1 MKKKNRIIFVII
13 LFLCVVSFLIIG
25 FFLIKKVVE
34 ESLLTTDKSTGY
46 NDVRY
51 LCMGDYYNPNDD
63 LSMQRGMRAFV
74 SNADDEKAFIDN
86 FLNEE
91 RFTEKTI
98 NYSETKVIIGD
109 KDDEEVFMFFIN
121 MNKEDYPKIAYGFKY
136 SLNDSVNVAKYDLS
150 KKGEELFDSMLSLDG
165 EKYEKAYLIRPL
177 LDYQK
182 KEYIKDDEDRIIR
195 IDYSSD
201 PKTYGT
207 YNSSGELYF
216 DENEKPLY
224 KVYYATNGTRI
235 SYYLYNDKGE
245 FIQFFDFGGMAYK
258 GLDNNPDVEIG
269 IDFETYIFD
278 R

>member
-1 MKKKNRIIFVII
+1 MVCFLTIGII
-13 LFLCVVSFLIIG
+13 
-25 FFLIKKVVE
+25 LIKKVVE
-34 ESLLTTDKSTGY
+34 ESSLSTRKSTGY

-51 LCMGDYYNPNDD
+51 LCLDDYYDPNDD

-74 SNADDEKAFIDN
+74 SDVDDEKAFIEK
-86 FLNEE
+86 FLNGEG
-91 RFTEKTI
+91 FTEKI
-98 NYSETKVIIGD
+98 FNYSETKVIIGD
-109 KDDEEVFMFFIN
+109 KDDEEVFIFFIN
-121 MNKEDYPKIAYGFKY
+121 VDKDEYPKIAYGFKY
-136 SLNDSVNVAKYDLS
+136 SLNDSVRVAKYDLS

-165 EKYEKAYLIRPL
+165 EKYDKAYLMRPL
-177 LDYQK
+177 LDDQK
-182 KEYIKDDEDRIIR
+182 KEYIKDDEGRIIR

-216 DENEKPLY
+216 DGNEMPLY
-224 KVYYATNGTRI
+224 KVYYTTNGSRI

-245 FIQFFDFGGMAYK
+245 FTQFFDFGGMAYK

-269 IDFETYIFD
+269 IDFETYIFK